1 MSNDV
6 IYDPN
11 ADELLPREPK
21 HELATQGLE
30 IRPKIRQSHKMSAEF
45 TIAFPAWNLSQFP
58 PFLDIKISS
67 IMVQLKTL
75 LSEGNRKIRIYLSM
89 ITPNTLLTP
98 WS

>member
-1 MSNDV
+1 M
-6 IYDPN
+6 DPN
-11 ADELLPREPK
+11 TDELLPREPK

-58 PFLDIKISS
+58 PFFRYQNNFHYGAVKDTFIR
-67 IMVQLKTL
+67 
-75 LSEGNRKIRIYLSM
+75 RKQENQNLSM